1 MLRFTGTIER
11 GSADVVTI
19 RCVFGLL
26 VAGRQHYQKE
36 QCMSL
41 NNTTK
46 HSSDDEEMLPEYDL
60 STKQG
65 VRGKYY
71 RAYREGH
78 TVTVHH
84 HDGT

>member
-1 MLRFTGTIER
+1 
-11 GSADVVTI
+11 
-19 RCVFGLL
+19 
-26 VAGRQHYQKE
+26 
-36 QCMSL
+36 MSL